1 MSMLRNQFQ
10 TRIQKGLLGA
20 GSDSWGV
27 DDSEELISDT
37 PLNRYYT
44 GVLFPQMNLPKGE
57 FDPEPKADDTTEND
71 DENSDDSNIEDNPNI
86 ETQENITE
94 EKNQED
100 KEDEEKAI
108 NRFFPNSM
116 GITFCLP
123 SHVKTIQAE
132 FSFGLYRLAKRSELK
147 IQFPENAYRILINDA
162 DFPLAHLLDYNNG
175 FLSLKKELA
184 GFKGGKDK
192 KRDGDYK
199 KLDEYRKQTTLEIKK
214 YLEIIDRL
222 LLEPWKR
229 EVIKIIKEIKIE
241 STKNLANILPRIE
254 IKQKDQNKLEFI
266 EAGYYITCYT
276 IKSLCYV
283 RIQLVNSSQNQPKN
297 KFSNRDKFLN
307 QKSIFQATIKVKTEQ
322 FLPYHQP
329 KASHFDEEDK
339 LLEFLYRDVKSYA
352 IGHNCAAMWNEQ
364 ANEIWTT
371 YTPCYNMKAIK
382 NDFSK
387 DDFNEQDFSILNES
401 LILHHLSLWGKSK
414 YEVIE
419 QLKQFVALYEQW
431 IIKQQ
436 NHEDANNQ
444 YAKKLIKNLGYNLKR
459 LQANIDLLQDDI
471 VFKAFQY
478 ANTAML
484 LQIAVTKN
492 RALHKDLIN
501 LNHQSSPFETLPTF
515 KYRPFQLAFLIL
527 SIGDI
532 VNPHSDTR
540 KNIVDLIWFPTGG
553 GKTEAYLA
561 VTAFVLCYRRLIH
574 PKNYQGVSVIMRY
587 TLRLLTSQQ
596 FERASRLITAL
607 DILRQ
612 KFPNDLQKE
621 PITIGLWIGMAS
633 TPNTINDDRN
643 NKGAR
648 DKIAEIGRE
657 CNKGLKGNPKRYNVF
672 QVEQCT
678 WCGEDLIQLKNE
690 TWYHSF
696 EIQRGHFVIRCVNP
710 DCHFHKTNL
719 PIQVVDECL
728 YKKPPSLLF
737 ATVDKFAMLS
747 WKEQGHKFF
756 NSLADGLPPDLII
769 QDELHL
775 LSGPLGSMVG
785 LFETVIELLC
795 TKNNISPKIIASTA
809 TTRNTEKQVKELYGQ
824 HREVNIFPPS
834 GLSYKDSFFAK
845 EDIKSQRRYLGI
857 MPTGKTTIST
867 QLSLLTHLL
876 VARLENYL
884 QANDKEKEINP
895 YWTIVSYYNTLR
907 DVGRM
912 NNKIGDE
919 IYQFTKQLQNRLQL
933 DGHFNYSYLSARTK
947 ELTSR
952 IDSDKIKPT
961 LSALENLFKLNYVD
975 NSVYVDG
982 QTVDMVLATNMLSV
996 GIDISRLNLMQINGM
1011 PRNVAEYIQAS
1022 SRVARQD
1029 KGLVIITLDPN
1040 RAREK
1045 SYFEHFMPFHQNIYR
1060 SVEPLS
1066 ATAFTENTLDIL
1078 LTSLLITYIR
1088 HKLGKD
1094 IMSFEKDD
1102 INALLAF
1109 IETRFFK
1116 YQDSQYQDIVEYCKT
1131 ELILRA
1137 NELEKIKNSDLS
1149 ITTFNELL
1157 IKPSEKPSLE
1167 EDQKI
1172 WVALQSLR
1180 DIDSNTFVQIQE
1192 HYSWQS

>member
-1 MSMLRNQFQ
+1 MLRDQFQ
-10 TRIQKGLLGA
+10 SRIEKGLLGA

-44 GVLFPQMNLPKGE
+44 GILFPQMDLPKGE

-71 DENSDDSNIEDNPNI
+71 DEHSDDSSIEDNPNI
-86 ETQENITE
+86 ETQANITE
-94 EKNQED
+94 DKSQED
-100 KEDEEKAI
+100 KENKEDEEKAI

-147 IQFPENAYRILINDA
+147 IKFPENAYQTLLNDA

-199 KLDEYRKQTTLEIKK
+199 KLDDYRKQTTQEIKK
-214 YLEIIDRL
+214 QLESFDRL
-222 LLEPWKR
+222 LTTAWKR
-229 EVIKIIKEIKIE
+229 ENIVIHKIIAIETIKKPIKIFDNEKTE
-241 STKNLANILPRIE
+241 
-254 IKQKDQNKLEFI
+254 LEF
-266 EAGYYITCYT
+266 YVT
-276 IKSLCYV
+276 KFSNNDNSNSKCYV
-283 RIQLVNSSQNQPKN
+283 RLQLVNSSEQHPQN
-297 KFSNRDKFLN
+297 KFSNRNESLN
-307 QKSIFQATIKVKTEQ
+307 QKSIFQTTIKIKTEQ

-352 IGHNCAAMWNEQ
+352 IGHNCAAMWDKE
-364 ANEIWTT
+364 EEPTEVWTT
-371 YTPCYNMKAIK
+371 YTPCYDMKAIK
-382 NDFSK
+382 NDFSEL
-387 DDFNEQDFSILNES
+387 DFSPQDFSILNDS

-414 YEVIE
+414 HEVIK

-444 YAKKLIKNLGYNLKR
+444 YAKKLIKNLDDNLKR
-459 LQANIDLLQDDI
+459 LQDNIDLLQDDI

-484 LQIAVTKN
+484 LQISVTKN
-492 RALHKDLIN
+492 RELHKDLIN
-501 LNHQSSPFETLPTF
+501 LNHRSSPFKTLPTF

-532 VNPHSDTR
+532 VKPNLDTR
-540 KNIVDLIWFPTGG
+540 KNTVDLIWFPTGG

-612 KFPNDLQKE
+612 HFPNNLQKE

-648 DKIAEIGRE
+648 DKIAEIERE

-690 TWYHSF
+690 IWHNGF
-696 EIQRGHFVIRCVNP
+696 EIQKGHFIIRCVNP

-747 WKEQGHKFF
+747 WKEQGYVFF
-756 NSLADGLPPDLII
+756 NSLTDGLPPDLII

-775 LSGPLGSMVG
+775 LSGPLGSLVG

-845 EDIKSQRRYLGI
+845 EDVESKRRYLGI
-857 MPTGKTTIST
+857 MPTGKTMIST
-867 QLSLLTHLL
+867 QISLLTHLL
-876 VARLENYL
+876 VARLECYL

-961 LSALENLFKLNYVD
+961 LSALENPFSLNE
-975 NSVYVDG
+975 SGYVDG

-1029 KGLVIITLDPN
+1029 KGLVIINLDPN

-1094 IMSFEKDD
+1094 IVSFEKDD
-1102 INALLAF
+1102 INSLLAF
-1109 IETRFFK
+1109 IETRF
-1116 YQDSQYQDIVEYCKT
+1116 SQYPDILEYCKT
-1131 ELILRA
+1131 ELILRSD
-1137 NELEKIKNSDLS
+1137 ELEKIKNSDLDM
-1149 ITTFNELL
+1149 TTFNQLL
-1157 IKPSEKPSLE
+1157 IKPSEKPNLKE

-1192 HYSWQS
+1192 HY